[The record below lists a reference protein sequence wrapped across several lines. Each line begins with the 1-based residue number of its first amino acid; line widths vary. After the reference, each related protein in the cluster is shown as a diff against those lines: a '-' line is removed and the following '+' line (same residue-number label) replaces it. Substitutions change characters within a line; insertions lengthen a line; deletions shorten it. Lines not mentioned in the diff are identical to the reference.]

1 MMKFGNAT
9 YTTNVH
15 LYHLNQPTGELGMAS
30 MDSELI
36 FCLFRQFLRLL
47 RLKVNFDSLLGF
59 SGF

>member
-9 YTTNVH
+9 YTTHVH
-15 LYHLNQPTGELGMAS
+15 LYQLNRPTGELGMAS
-30 MDSELI
+30 MDGELI